1 MSQREDSVNKKGGDE
16 MSRKIMV
23 LTMALVIVAVVALAV
38 TSVAYAAGPQ
48 SEAVSGYPW
57 VADAGH
63 GEPGDGECDGGDEN
77 RYGPGPEGSGW
88 GVPCDGT
95 CDGGEYNKYG
105 PGPG

>member
-1 MSQREDSVNKKGGDE
+1 
-16 MSRKIMV
+16 MSRKIMA

-63 GEPGDGECDGGDEN
+63 GEPGDGECDGGDN
-77 RYGPGPEGSGW
+77 
-88 GVPCDGT
+88 
-95 CDGGEYNKYG
+95 NKYG
-105 PGPG
+105 PGPEDSGWGEPANGIGTERQLRMGQ